1 MAGELSFPSAEECER
16 SVTPT
21 RLVTV
26 PVAFENV
33 MQYRQVFK
41 AALRGRYRAP
51 LQFQITKSG
60 KLSSLNYVIK
70 YIVED
75 GSHYSREPVTFG
87 WQNCV
92 LNIYKCLVHQLV

>member
-1 MAGELSFPSAEECER
+1 MAGELSFPSAEECES

-26 PVAFENV
+26 PVTFENV

-51 LQFQITKSG
+51 N
-60 KLSSLNYVIK
+60 LSSHNYVIK
-70 YIVED
+70 YIVEV

-87 WQNCV
+87 
-92 LNIYKCLVHQLV
+92 